1 MNSNE
6 VELEKIM
13 VKYGKENLDTQLILT
28 DKHLVFEQEKGL
40 FKKKLKPVYILA
52 LDDIKMYK
60 NEVKIEQKNKLV
72 TMQTKDKD
80 VSFTCDSIIDARKIM
95 EKIIDIK
102 TDSSVF
108 DRATDKA
115 KEVITKAVT
124 VAGLVGTA
132 AVAVTKNKKTI
143 LKGVSTLTSLFKK

>member
-1 MNSNE
+1 MSNNE
-6 VELEKIM
+6 VELEKIT
-13 VKYGKENLDTQLILT
+13 VKFGKDNLDTQLILT

-40 FKKKLKPVYILA
+40 FKKKLRPVYILA

-124 VAGLVGTA
+124 VVGLVGTA
-132 AVAVTKNKKTI
+132 AVAVTKNKKAI

>member
-1 MNSNE
+1 MSNNE

-13 VKYGKENLDTQLILT
+13 VKYGKDNLDTQLILT

-40 FKKKLKPVYILA
+40 FKKKLRPVYILA

-124 VAGLVGTA
+124 VVGLVGTA
-132 AVAVTKNKKTI
+132 AVAVTKNKKAI